1 MTSFR
6 WSASSGWASVMCLH
20 ASPVSATRLPAGSTV
35 DASSPIE
42 PACNGRCEAK
52 PDLRVSLL
60 RLREVAAVLRTD
72 YVSAM
77 TTLATLRF
85 FDVVLWLHVTSVV
98 VAFGVTFTYPVI
110 VPLTVRTAPRQ
121 VAWLHTVQGAMG
133 RLIITPFATLVLLTG
148 IYLAADADVFSKW
161 WVTVP
166 LLAILVLL
174 GLAGAYFAPRERKLA
189 ELAERDI
196 AASGPG

>member
-1 MTSFR
+1 
-6 WSASSGWASVMCLH
+6 
-20 ASPVSATRLPAGSTV
+20 
-35 DASSPIE
+35 
-42 PACNGRCEAK
+42 
-52 PDLRVSLL
+52 
-60 RLREVAAVLRTD
+60 
-72 YVSAM
+72 M
-77 TTLATLRF
+77 TTLASLRF
-85 FDVVLWLHVTSVV
+85 FDVVLWLHITSVV

-166 LLAILVLL
+166 LLSILVLL

-196 AASGPG
+196 AASGPGEVVFSPEYQDLGRQVGTVGGLSSLLVVITIFIMVVGPLL